1 MTKVEGEVTRH
12 HERLR
17 TVDVHGA
24 AALEA
29 RVRFAVVA
37 LHLQTA
43 ASARGDTA
51 GGVQRDGGLGCTR
64 RGYRG
69 GRRNDSLGDGGA
81 AFATTAVVMVVVVA
95 TVVVVVVVAD
105 VVLLLVVVFVVT
117 ATGRSTD
124 ATTAG
129 GAAAAAAAVV
139 ATAAAAAAAAA
150 ASRGGD
156 AGIAF
161 APVARVDEASRQ
173 TELFEHATRAV
184 MRRAAPLA
192 LVARTLRARLLAHTA
207 HGGSGRLGA
216 VAIVVIVVV
225 AIVVIVVVAAAVVV
239 VIAGAGAGAAAAAAA
254 AAAAGAAEATLLH
267 RRQGSSWGRRGS
279 THIPRAPH
287 PRNAIGRSAD
297 KSKLL
302 ADEQANV
309 VECHDHRARQQLAND
324 VVLVDST
331 SSHCRRGE
339 MSSKPT
345 ITKPL
350 HDLAQTRLGVR
361 MLLHLADVV
370 VRFDLRAC
378 AQEGTGL
385 PQPSD

>member
-1 MTKVEGEVTRH
+1 
-12 HERLR
+12 
-17 TVDVHGA
+17 
-24 AALEA
+24 
-29 RVRFAVVA
+29 
-37 LHLQTA
+37 
-43 ASARGDTA
+43 
-51 GGVQRDGGLGCTR
+51 
-64 RGYRG
+64 
-69 GRRNDSLGDGGA
+69 
-81 AFATTAVVMVVVVA
+81 
-95 TVVVVVVVAD
+95 
-105 VVLLLVVVFVVT
+105 
-117 ATGRSTD
+117 
-124 ATTAG
+124 
-129 GAAAAAAAVV
+129 
-139 ATAAAAAAAAA
+139 
-150 ASRGGD
+150 
-156 AGIAF
+156 
-161 APVARVDEASRQ
+161 
-173 TELFEHATRAV
+173 

-254 AAAAGAAEATLLH
+254 SAAAAAAAGAAEATLLH

-309 VECHDHRARQQLAND
+309 VECHHHRARQQLAND